1 MASRS
6 SAFVSGA
13 LGALFDFKLFLGGLL
28 FDERRGWVSEIW
40 KYVIT
45 LIFFSDESAKIVKEV
60 LMGLGGIEDNTA
72 RR

>member
-1 MASRS
+1 M
-6 SAFVSGA
+6 
-13 LGALFDFKLFLGGLL
+13 
-28 FDERRGWVSEIW
+28 
-40 KYVIT
+40 IT